1 LASTK
6 RRFQHI
12 FSHDIAVDL
21 GTANTLVALNGF
33 GIVIN
38 EPSVVATNRKTGK
51 VIAIGKEAKK
61 MVGRTPRS
69 IIAAQPLVDGVVSDF
84 EVTEHMLKHFVE
96 TIHKKHRVFI
106 NRPRMV
112 IGLPYGV
119 TEVEKRAVE
128 EAAKSAGARKIWL
141 IEEPVAAAIGS
152 GMNILEERGGMI
164 VDIGGGTTEIAVL
177 AGGRVVVARSLR
189 IAGDEMTEAVSDFIR
204 DEYNL
209 LIGERTA
216 EQVKIKIGQV
226 GSHKHIKEMKVR
238 GRNILTGLP
247 QEIKISSEAIRKP
260 LSAQIKP
267 IIDAVKTVVEET
279 PPELISDIMER
290 GVVIAGGGAL
300 IDGIDKLIKQEIQM
314 KVVINENSLTAVV
327 EGAAEALRNSSEYN
341 SILMASEK

>member
-1 LASTK
+1 MAKPK

-21 GTANTLVALNGF
+21 GTANTLVSLNGY

-38 EPSVVATNRKTGK
+38 EPSVVATNRKTKK
-51 VIAIGKEAKK
+51 VIAIGTEAKK

-84 EVTEHMLKHFVE
+84 EVTEHMLKHFVD

-106 NRPRMV
+106 SRPRMV
-112 IGLPYGV
+112 VGLPYGV

-152 GMNILEERGGMI
+152 GLDILDELGCMV

-177 AGGRVVVARSLR
+177 ASGRVVAAKSLR

-209 LIGERTA
+209 MIGERTA
-216 EQVKIKIGQV
+216 EQVKIKLGQV
-226 GSHKHIKEMKVR
+226 GSSKNIKDMKVR
-238 GRNILTGLP
+238 GRNVLTGLP
-247 QEIKISSEAIRKP
+247 QEIKITSEAIRKP
-260 LSAQIKP
+260 LGAQVRP
-267 IIDAVKTVVEET
+267 IIDAIKTVVEET
-279 PPELISDIMER
+279 PPEIISDIMEK
-290 GVVIAGGGAL
+290 GVVVTGGGAL

-314 KVVINENSLTAVV
+314 KVVVPENPLTAVV
-327 EGAAEALRNSSEYN
+327 EGAAEALKNPNAYRN
-341 SILMASEK
+341 ILMVSEK